1 MTGSTNNIDVG
12 ALTKKFADV
21 LELFKDKEEIH
32 QNNLAITF
40 EVCINYIKQIHADLD
55 IEIKVLTMFV
65 IKELY
70 FKNKIT
76 TDGDMINIITAFVHH
91 YKEHYTD
98 YISKYKG
105 SDKQN
110 INVLFGKEFVKD
122 RLAS

>member
-1 MTGSTNNIDVG
+1 MTGSTNNIDIN

-40 EVCINYIKQIHADLD
+40 EVCINYIKQAYNDLD
-55 IEIKVLTMFV
+55 IEIKTLIMFV

-76 TDGDMINIITAFVHH
+76 TDGDMIAIINDFVNH
-91 YKEHYTD
+91 YKKHYAD
-98 YISKYKG
+98 FIGKYKG

-110 INVLFGKEFVKD
+110 INVLFGKEFIKD